1 MHEFLHLTFPAFPS
15 QDKHITN
22 ARDELVFTVML
33 QHQTAVLSVK
43 KLLLSPIK

>member
-1 MHEFLHLTFPAFPS
+1 MHEFLYLTFSAFPS

-33 QHQTAVLSVK
+33 QNQAAVLSVK